1 MALSVNRL
9 SSNSSSTNRRWWL
22 AFGIYMNDINQLFY
36 QLIRV
41 AIGNQ
46 VCLSHTP
53 SADEWGK
60 LYALAKKQSLVG
72 ICFAGVQR
80 LQAQRQAPNSWGSP
94 EGEMLYLQLMGMAAK
109 IQQRNEVLNRRC
121 AELQAKLSDCG
132 MRSAILKGQGMASLY
147 KLRDESLELRDL
159 STLRQSGDIDVWVDG
174 SMEAT
179 IQTLKSAGIE
189 VGNVNIK
196 HAEAKFLEGT
206 EVEIHFVPTWFYNP
220 ETQGKLTQWIER
232 SKDAQMTNLQN
243 GLVVPTIEFNLV
255 YSLIHLFRH
264 TLDEGVGLRQLM
276 DYYFILQALEAE
288 ADLVKKFNTIANA
301 KRVVADL
308 SLTEFA
314 SGVIWVMNR
323 VFGEQH
329 VQVWEANE
337 KYGRFLLN
345 VVIDGGN
352 FGAYREGKQG
362 YSSNAFTRGCRNL
375 RRIAGFASY
384 FPGEVLCAPFWKMWH
399 WCWRKK
405 YYSE

>member
-1 MALSVNRL
+1 
-9 SSNSSSTNRRWWL
+9 
-22 AFGIYMNDINQLFY
+22 MNDINQLFFE
-36 QLIRV
+36 LIRV
-41 AIGNQ
+41 SIGNAG
-46 VCLSHTP
+46 CLSHTP
-53 SADEWGK
+53 TTAEWNA
-60 LYALAKKQSLVG
+60 LYAMAKEQSLVG
-72 ICFAGVQR
+72 ICFAGMQKLVSQ
-80 LQAQRQAPNSWGSP
+80 QQAPP
-94 EGEMLYLQLMGMAAK
+94 EQLYLQWMGMAAK
-109 IQQRNEVLNRRC
+109 IQQRNETMNKQC
-121 AELQAKLSDCG
+121 ADLQVKLFGIG
-132 MRSAILKGQGMASLY
+132 MRSCILKGQGVASLY
-147 KLRDESLELRDL
+147 SEPLR
-159 STLRQSGDIDVWVDG
+159 TLRQSGDIDVWVEG
-174 SMEAT
+174 SIYST
-179 IQTLKSAGIE
+179 VQTLRTAGI
-189 VGNVNIK
+189 VVKNVNIK
-196 HAEAKFLEGT
+196 HAEAKVFEGT

-220 ETQGKLTQWIER
+220 VTQGKLTQWIEK
-232 SKDAQMTNLQN
+232 SKEAQMTNLQN

-288 ADLVKKFNTIANA
+288 ADLVKKFNTIADA

-314 SGVIWVMNR
+314 SGVIWAMNR

-352 FGAYREGKQG
+352 FGAYREGKQS

-375 RRIAGFASY
+375 RRIATFASY